1 MRRRF
6 FAPAAVSLLLIAPV
20 LLQKHVQ
27 AGDLASHLYNA
38 WLVLLVKSGEP
49 LGLEIVPQYSNVMF
63 DWWLEALW
71 RIGGPAFA
79 EKAAVSVSVLL
90 FFWGA
95 FFLLTRLTERS
106 AWPMAPLLAT
116 LAYSWI
122 WFQGFFNYYLACA
135 FSFWAIGLA
144 ASAGRRVL
152 LALPLLGL
160 AALSHLL
167 GAAVGTGFTLFALAH
182 RRLPPRYGRWLLA
195 AACLALAIAAALLP
209 LHLRVTWQQSRLM
222 HLTGV
227 TPFWLSDA
235 RYFIPMFVVIC
246 YGVWT
251 LLAALDRKASLG
263 FSLPAP
269 QMAALAAAAL
279 ILLPTSLDWPGTH
292 HSLNFIDWRLAPWLT
307 LFFLAWL
314 ARLSSARVSL
324 MAGLAAASV
333 FFSFLVQDSRL
344 LGRIEQAF
352 HDAVRQVPAR
362 SRVVNTVT
370 TLPLGINPLLHPI
383 DRACI
388 GHCFSYGNYE
398 PATAQFRLRSRPGAA
413 AAMASMRDVSALH
426 HGQYVVKPGDLPL
439 FGVFLRGKS
448 PFTLSVRPLEAEEHV
463 RIEIISLREV
473 RF

>member
-1 MRRRF
+1 MRSRLL
-6 FAPAAVSLLLIAPV
+6 AHIAVSLLLIAPV
-20 LLQKHVQ
+20 LLQEHVQ
-27 AGDLASHLYNA
+27 AGDLASHLYNT

-49 LGLEIVPQYSNVMF
+49 LGLEIVPQYSNVLF
-63 DWWLEALW
+63 DWWLEGLW

-79 EKAAVSVSVLL
+79 EKTAVSAAVLL

-95 FFLLTRLTERS
+95 LFLFSRLTERS
-106 AWPMAPLLAT
+106 AWPSAPLLAM

-144 ASAGRRVL
+144 ASAGRRTL

-167 GAAVGTGFTLFALAH
+167 GAAVGAGFTLFAAAR
-182 RRLPPRYGRWLLA
+182 RRLPARRGRWLLP
-195 AACLALAIAAALLP
+195 AACLALAVAALAIPLQMRAAWRLSRL
-209 LHLRVTWQQSRLM
+209 LHLTA
-222 HLTGV
+222 V

-235 RYFIPMFVVIC
+235 RYAIPALVLLG
-246 YGVWT
+246 YGVWA
-251 LLAALDRKASLG
+251 LLAALDRKAPLDL
-263 FSLPAP
+263 SLPAP

-279 ILLPTSLDWPGTH
+279 ILLPTSLDWPGTQ

-307 LFFLAWL
+307 LFLLAWL
-314 ARLSSARVSL
+314 ARLARARTSL
-324 MAGLAAASV
+324 AAGLTAASLY
-333 FFSFLVQDSRL
+333 FTLLVSDWRL
-344 LGRIEQAF
+344 LGRMERAF
-352 HDAVRQVPAR
+352 HEAAASVPAR
-362 SRVVNTVT
+362 SRVVSAVSM
-370 TLPLGINPLLHPI
+370 LPLGINPLLHMI

-388 GHCFSYGNYE
+388 GRCFSYGNYE
-398 PATAQFRLRSRPGAA
+398 PSSAAFRLRSQSGSPAVADAVGT
-413 AAMASMRDVSALH
+413 VTALH
-426 HGQYVVKPGDLPL
+426 HGQYVVQPGDLPL

-448 PFTLSVRPLEAEEHV
+448 PFTLSVRPLQAEEHV

>member
-1 MRRRF
+1 MRRRVY
-6 FAPAAVSLLLIAPV
+6 AHIAVSLLLIAPV

-63 DWWLEALW
+63 DWWLEGLW

-79 EKAAVSVSVLL
+79 EKAAVSVSLLL

-95 FFLLTRLTERS
+95 FFLFTRLTERS
-106 AWPMAPLLAT
+106 AWPMAPLLAM

-144 ASAGRRVL
+144 ASAGRHAL

-167 GAAVGTGFTLFALAH
+167 GAAVGAGFTLFALAR
-182 RRLPPRYGRWLLA
+182 RRLPPRYGRWLFP
-195 AACLALAIAAALLP
+195 AACLALAVSAAILP
-209 LHLRVTWQQSRLM
+209 LHLRVTWQLSRLM
-222 HLTGV
+222 HLTAA
-227 TPFWLSDA
+227 TPFWLHDA
-235 RYFIPMFVVIC
+235 RYFIPALVVIG
-246 YGVWT
+246 YAVWI
-251 LLAALDRKASLG
+251 LLAALDRRTPLG
-263 FSLPAP
+263 LSLPAP

-292 HSLNFIDWRLAPWLT
+292 HSLHFIDWRLAPWLT
-307 LFFLAWL
+307 LFLLAWL
-314 ARLSSARVSL
+314 ARLAAARLSL
-324 MAGLAAASV
+324 IAGLAAASL
-333 FFSFLVQDSRL
+333 FFSFLVLDWRL

-413 AAMASMRDVSALH
+413 AAMSSMRDVSALH

-463 RIEIISLREV
+463 RIEVISLQEV